1 MQNNHQSH
9 EEEEEK
15 ELTFKQGE
23 ESESEMLEQL
33 ILED

>member
-9 EEEEEK
+9 EEVK
-15 ELTFKQGE
+15 GLSGE
-23 ESESEMLEQL
+23 ESETDMLEQL

>member
-15 ELTFKQGE
+15 ELTFKGE

>member
-9 EEEEEK
+9 EEAK
-15 ELTFKQGE
+15 TISGE